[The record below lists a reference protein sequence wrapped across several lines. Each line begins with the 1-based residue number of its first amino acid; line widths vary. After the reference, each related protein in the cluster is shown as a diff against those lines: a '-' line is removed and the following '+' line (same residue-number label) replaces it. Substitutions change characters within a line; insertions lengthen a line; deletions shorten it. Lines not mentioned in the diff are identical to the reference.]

1 MIIQSILFP
10 QEDICT
16 ETELYYRHPS
26 KQLGNKFLL
35 PPNQTISFDTYFNS
49 FPIAQWKQYTS
60 IDNLRLFLRI
70 QGKCTIELFEATLVG
85 GNVQKRILA
94 SKEKSNQEDSIT
106 IPFPDIANLNGAC
119 YFTISSQE
127 EPCFITGGY
136 YSTEIDSSLIS
147 TIKIGIGIC
156 TYKRETFVLKNLT
169 AIQNA
174 ILDNSQS
181 ELRDHLEII
190 VSDNGRTLQNYNYS
204 HPKVK
209 IVPNINAGGSG
220 GFARCMLEAIS
231 RSSDFHFTNLILMD
245 DDIILEPDV
254 LARTYSFLRCLKNEN
269 RTKVLGGA
277 MLKSESMSE
286 QAVNGCIWDIDKGVR
301 FCKSNYDLSQTSDVL
316 KNLNEDGANF
326 APWFYCCFPMQ
337 HIRNNNLPLPFFFQY
352 DDTEFALREPSSIIL
367 LNGISVWHTFL
378 NKDNMCKRYCQS
390 KNSRIVKLLYGKTQN
405 ILRLKKELCLMFINL
420 VGTYRYLDWIALSQ
434 AEIDLWRGS
443 NNLRDKKT
451 LLLCQKMIK
460 KSNLLCK
467 TDEIPPS
474 ASKYN
479 VDQKDN
485 GEWSITK
492 KITFAFSSLN
502 TFFPKTRKNIIVDKP
517 ETLNPLKV
525 RSVKKIYLKQDDSSY
540 IIFQSNVRLFFTS
553 VLQVVKILL
562 SSRPAPKKL
571 QQDFLEDASA
581 MQTFDFWEKY
591 LLKQLH

>member
-26 KQLGNKFLL
+26 KQLGNTFLL
-35 PPNQTISFDTYFNS
+35 TPNQTISFDTYFNS

-60 IDNLRLFLRI
+60 IDNLSLFLRI

-85 GNVQKRILA
+85 GNVQRRILA
-94 SKEKSNQEDSIT
+94 SKEKGVQEESIT
-106 IPFPDIANLNGAC
+106 IPFPDITDLRGAC
-119 YFTISSQE
+119 YFTVSSHE
-127 EPCFITGGY
+127 ESCLITAGY
-136 YSTEIDSSLIS
+136 YSTEIDSSQIS

-156 TYKRETFVLKNLT
+156 TYKRESFVLKNLK

-174 ILDNSQS
+174 ILDNPQS
-181 ELRDHLEII
+181 ELHSHLEII

-220 GFARCMLEAIS
+220 GFARCMLEAIT
-231 RSSDFHFTNLILMD
+231 RSPDFHFTHFILMD
-245 DDIILEPDV
+245 DDIILDPEV
-254 LARTYSFLRCLKNEN
+254 LARTYSFLKCLRNEN

-286 QAVNGCIWDIDKGVR
+286 QAVNGCVWDIDDGTR
-301 FCKSNYDLSQTSDVL
+301 FCKSNYVLSQALDIL
-316 KNLNEDGANF
+316 KNLNEDRANF

-352 DDTEFALREPSSIIL
+352 DDTEFALREQSSIIL
-367 LNGISVWHTFL
+367 LNGVSVWHTFL
-378 NKDNMCKRYCQS
+378 NKDNMCKKYCQS
-390 KNSRIVKLLYGKTQN
+390 KNSRIVKLLCGETQN
-405 ILRLKKELCLMFINL
+405 ILRSKKELCLMFINL

-434 AEIDLWRGS
+434 AEIDLWRGP

-460 KSNLLCK
+460 KSNLQCK
-467 TDEIPPS
+467 ADEIPQS

-479 VDQKDN
+479 VGQKDN

-492 KITFAFSSLN
+492 KIVFALSSLN
-502 TFFPKTRKNIIVDKP
+502 TTFPKTKKNIIVDKP
-517 ETLNPLKV
+517 EALNPSKV
-525 RSVKKIYLKQDDSSY
+525 RFVKKIYLKQEDSTY
-540 IIFQSNVRLFFTS
+540 LIFQSNVRLFFTS
-553 VLQVVKILL
+553 FLQMAKVLLHP
-562 SSRPAPKKL
+562 RPSQEKL
-571 QQDFLEDASA
+571 RKDFLDGTSA
-581 MQTFDFWEKY
+581 MREKSFWLQY
-591 LLKQLH
+591 LSK

>member
-1 MIIQSILFP
+1 MPMRIQSILFP
-10 QEDICT
+10 QKDICK
-16 ETELYYRHPS
+16 EAELYYRHPF
-26 KQLGNKFLL
+26 KQFGNKFLL

-60 IDNLRLFLRI
+60 IDNLSLFLRI
-70 QGKCTIELFEATLVG
+70 QGKCTIELFEATLVN
-85 GNVQKRILA
+85 GNVQKRILL
-94 SKEKSNQEDSIT
+94 SKEKNAQDDSIT
-106 IPFPDIANLNGAC
+106 LLFPDIADLRGAC

-127 EPCFITGGY
+127 EPCLITDGY
-136 YSTEIDSSLIS
+136 YSTEIGSNLIS

-156 TYKRETFVLKNLT
+156 TYKRESFVLKNLK

-174 ILDNSQS
+174 ILDNPQS
-181 ELRDHLEII
+181 ELFDKLEII
-190 VSDNGRTLQNYNYS
+190 VSDNGQTLQNYDYS

-220 GFARCMLEAIS
+220 GFAKCMLEAIS

-378 NKDNMCKRYCQS
+378 NKNNMCKRYCQS
-390 KNSRIVKLLYGKTQN
+390 KNSRIVKLLYGETQT
-405 ILRLKKELCLMFINL
+405 ILQSKKELCLMFINL

-434 AEIDLWRGS
+434 AEIDLWHGQ
-443 NNLRDKKT
+443 NNLRDKKN

-460 KSNLLCK
+460 KSNLQCK

-474 ASKYN
+474 ASKYI
-479 VDQKDN
+479 VGQKDN
-485 GEWSITK
+485 GEWSIIK

-525 RSVKKIYLKQDDSSY
+525 RFVKKIYLKQDDSSY
-540 IIFQSNVRLFFTS
+540 IIFQSNIKLFFTS
-553 VLQVVKILL
+553 FLQIAKILL
-562 SSRPAPKKL
+562 YPRPNQEKL
-571 QQDFLEDASA
+571 QSNLIEGASA
-581 MQTFDFWEKY
+581 MRKMSFWLSY
-591 LLKQLH
+591 LTK

>member
-1 MIIQSILFP
+1 MPMRIQSILFP
-10 QEDICT
+10 QKDICK
-16 ETELYYRHPS
+16 EAELYYRHPS
-26 KQLGNKFLL
+26 KQFGNKFLL

-127 EPCFITGGY
+127 EPCFITDGY
-136 YSTEIDSSLIS
+136 YSTEIDSNLIS

-156 TYKRETFVLKNLT
+156 TYKRESFVLKNLK

-174 ILDNSQS
+174 ILDNPQS
-181 ELRDHLEII
+181 ELFDKLEII
-190 VSDNGRTLQNYNYS
+190 VSDNGQTLQNYDYS

-220 GFARCMLEAIS
+220 GFARCMLEAIT
-231 RSSDFHFTNLILMD
+231 RSPDFHFTHFILMD
-245 DDIILEPDV
+245 DDIILDPEV
-254 LARTYSFLRCLKNEN
+254 LARTYSFLRCLRDEN

-286 QAVNGCIWDIDKGVR
+286 QAVNGCIWNIDDGTR
-301 FCKSNYDLSQTSDVL
+301 FCKSSYDLSQALDIL
-316 KNLNEDGANF
+316 KNLNEGGANF

-352 DDTEFALREPSSIIL
+352 DDTEFALREQSSIIL
-367 LNGISVWHTFL
+367 LNGVSVWHTFL
-378 NKDNMCKRYCQS
+378 NKDNMCKKYCQS
-390 KNSRIVKLLYGKTQN
+390 KNSRIVKLLYGETQN
-405 ILRLKKELCLMFINL
+405 ILRSKKELCLMFINL

-460 KSNLLCK
+460 KSNLQCK
-467 TDEIPPS
+467 GAEIPPKT
-474 ASKYN
+474 SKHN
-479 VDQKDN
+479 VCQKDN
-485 GEWSITK
+485 DEWSITK
-492 KITFAFSSLN
+492 KIALIFSSLN
-502 TFFPKTRKNIIVDKP
+502 TVFPKVKKNIIVDKP
-517 ETLNPLKV
+517 EILNASKV
-525 RSVKKIYLKQDDSSY
+525 RFTKKIYLKQDDSTY
-540 IIFQSNVRLFFTS
+540 LFFQSNFRLFFIS
-553 VLQVVKILL
+553 FLQIIKILL
-562 SSRPAPKKL
+562 CTKPTQEKL
-571 QQDFLEDASA
+571 RQDFVENTPTMRKRS
-581 MQTFDFWEKY
+581 FWLHY
-591 LLKQLH
+591 LSK